1 MAVPTTRIVT
11 LRSLDTPS
19 VTAARRGGGA
29 SWRASRLMSS
39 TSHMTEALASKRGGR
54 RRIGPSAVDSV
65 PALRP
70 SETVADARVL
80 MAGSTF
86 TYGGHVAVVDDG
98 RFVGAVAAD
107 QILMADPDPRA
118 GRSGRHGD
126 PRGPLRSSTR
136 SPLRQQQLATATRSS
151 QSSTSRTGSSASC
164 HRGASSRRWP
174 TSTRRTWRGSVATSR
189 ALRKSGW
196 RSRSGSRCGSGTA
209 RPGLSSGLAEPWRP
223 QC

>member
-1 MAVPTTRIVT
+1 
-11 LRSLDTPS
+11 
-19 VTAARRGGGA
+19 
-29 SWRASRLMSS
+29 MSS

-107 QILMADPDPRA
+107 QILMADPTRGLADLADTGIPRA
-118 GRSGRHGD
+118 TPVEYEESAA
-126 PRGPLRSSTR
+126 
-136 SPLRQQQLATATRSS
+136 ATAARYGHSLVAVVDLEDRFLGFVPPGRILQALADEHEEDVARFGGYLARST
-151 QSSTSRTGSSASC
+151 QVRLALEERIAMRLWHRTP
-164 HRGASSRRWP
+164 WL
-174 TSTRRTWRGSVATSR
+174 V
-189 ALRKSGW
+189 L
-196 RSRSGSRCGSGTA
+196 
-209 RPGLSSGLAEPWRP
+209 GLAGAMASAVLTASFEEEIAR
-223 QC
+223 QV